1 METSI
6 LIAEMFLKEA
16 KKDIKEKKIQI
27 ADFKLKKAIS
37 IFNDLILK
45 NHDKLILAKLYINRA
60 NAYNELINT
69 NNFNYESNYF
79 LDIKSSCAFGNENAK
94 KKYESE
100 KFQKKFEK
108 YKITFLFDF
117 NFTENE
123 IIDFSSM
130 FIVDNYQNIDRVYIS
145 KNRNI
150 KNEFDLN
157 FHKTFD
163 YENYSKTV
171 LRLIHGLLIS
181 DNFVCIN
188 KENTKQI
195 LNKILKTEIIDEIF
209 LDKRSKNI
217 IDEINKF
224 KKSNTK
230 LNTATDCYN
239 YLFKKQL
246 QEIKNSM
253 VNTVLI
259 TECYRFISYYNNYPS
274 VLAKNVK
281 VKEIING

>member
-45 NHDKLILAKLYINRA
+45 NHDRLILSKLYINRA

-79 LDIKSSCAFGNENAK
+79 LDIKSSCAFGNEIAK

-100 KFQKKFEK
+100 KFKKKFEK

-224 KKSNTK
+224 KKSNTT

-239 YLFKKQL
+239 HLFKKQL

-274 VLAKNVK
+274 VLANNVK